1 MIKFFK
7 LLILMIMFFGCSYVP
22 VHINKDFNFQ
32 IIEINFEGEKFI
44 NEIIRNKLEINETG
58 EKKYRIYYKTTKI
71 KEIVSSDTKG
81 DPKIFKL
88 KINLEYIVYDEDKK
102 VFENNI
108 IKQISYDSIDD
119 KYELSQYE
127 ENILKN
133 LSNKISEDILFSI
146 KLLN

>member
-7 LLILMIMFFGCSYVP
+7 LLILMMMFFGCSYVP

-44 NEIIRNKLEINETG
+44 NEIIRNKLERNETG
-58 EKKYRIYYKTTKI
+58 EKKYRIYYKTTKT

-102 VFENNI
+102 IFENNI

>member
-7 LLILMIMFFGCSYVP
+7 LLILMMMFFGCSYVP

-44 NEIIRNKLEINETG
+44 NEIIRNKLKRNETG
-58 EKKYRIYYKTTKI
+58 EKKYRIYYKTTKT

-102 VFENNI
+102 IFENNI

>member
-7 LLILMIMFFGCSYVP
+7 LLILMMMFFGCSYVP

-58 EKKYRIYYKTTKI
+58 EKKYRIYFKTTKI

-102 VFENNI
+102 IFENNI

>member
-7 LLILMIMFFGCSYVP
+7 LLILMMMFFGCSYVP

-44 NEIIRNKLEINETG
+44 NEIIRNKLERNETG

-133 LSNKISEDILFSI
+133 LSNRISEDILFSI

>member
-88 KINLEYIVYDEDKK
+88 KINLEYIVYEEDKE
-102 VFENNI
+102 VFKDNI

>member
-1 MIKFFK
+1 
-7 LLILMIMFFGCSYVP
+7 MFFGCSYVP

-102 VFENNI
+102 IFENNI

>member
-7 LLILMIMFFGCSYVP
+7 LLILMMIFFGCSYVP

-44 NEIIRNKLEINETG
+44 NEIIRNKLERNETG

-102 VFENNI
+102 IFENNI

-133 LSNKISEDILFSI
+133 LSNRISEDILFSI

>member
-7 LLILMIMFFGCSYVP
+7 LLILMMMFFGCSFVP

-58 EKKYRIYYKTTKI
+58 EKKYRIYYKTTKT

-102 VFENNI
+102 IFENNI

>member
-1 MIKFFK
+1 MIRFFK
-7 LLILMIMFFGCSYVP
+7 LLILMMMFFGCSYVP

-44 NEIIRNKLEINETG
+44 NEIIRNKLERNETG

-102 VFENNI
+102 IFENNI

>member
-7 LLILMIMFFGCSYVP
+7 LLTLLLMFVGCSYIP
-22 VHINKDFNFQ
+22 VHLNKDFNFQ
-32 IIEINFEGEKFI
+32 IIEINFDGEKYI
-44 NEIIRNKLEINETG
+44 NEIIRDKLNRNETG
-58 EKKYRIYYKTTKI
+58 EKKYKIYYKTTKI
-71 KEIVSSDTKG
+71 KETVSSDTKG

-88 KINLEYIVYDEDKK
+88 KINLDYIVYEEGKE
-102 VFENNI
+102 VFKDNI

-127 ENILKN
+127 ENILNN
-133 LSNKISEDILFSI
+133 LSNNISEDILFSI

>member
-7 LLILMIMFFGCSYVP
+7 LLILIMMFFGCSYVP

-44 NEIIRNKLEINETG
+44 NEIIKNKLKRNETE
-58 EKKYRIYYKTTKI
+58 EKKYRIYFKTTKI

-81 DPKIFKL
+81 DPKIFKI
-88 KINLEYIVYDEDKK
+88 KINLEYIVYEEGKE
-102 VFENNI
+102 VFKDNI

-127 ENILKN
+127 ENILNN
-133 LSNKISEDILFSI
+133 LSNNISEDILFSI

>member
-7 LLILMIMFFGCSYVP
+7 LLILMMMFFGCSYVP

-44 NEIIRNKLEINETG
+44 NEIIRNKLERNETG

-102 VFENNI
+102 IFENNI

>member
-7 LLILMIMFFGCSYVP
+7 LLILMMMFFGCSYVP

-44 NEIIRNKLEINETG
+44 NEIIRNKLERNETG

>member
-7 LLILMIMFFGCSYVP
+7 LLILMMIFFGCSYVP

>member
-7 LLILMIMFFGCSYVP
+7 LLILMMMFFGCSYVP
-22 VHINKDFNFQ
+22 VHNNKDFNFQ

-44 NEIIRNKLEINETG
+44 NEIIRNKLERNETG

-102 VFENNI
+102 IFENNI

>member
-7 LLILMIMFFGCSYVP
+7 LLILMMMFFGCSYVP
-22 VHINKDFNFQ
+22 VHINKGFNFQ

-44 NEIIRNKLEINETG
+44 NEIIRNKLERNETG

-88 KINLEYIVYDEDKK
+88 KINLEYIVYDDDKK

>member
-7 LLILMIMFFGCSYVP
+7 LLILMMMFFGCSYVP

-58 EKKYRIYYKTTKI
+58 EKKYRIYYKTTKT

-102 VFENNI
+102 IFENNI